1 MKVIH
6 GLLGFGIQKISSNL
20 CINMKHDSTCVM
32 AFAEYQANN
41 SRLPSKDS
49 DTWQKPFLILCSSK
63 SWFVSLQV
71 FFFSKLPSWF
81 YIFEHY

>member
-32 AFAEYQANN
+32 AFTEYQANTPDYLARIQTLRRN
-41 SRLPSKDS
+41 LS
-49 DTWQKPFLILCSSK
+49 
-63 SWFVSLQV
+63 
-71 FFFSKLPSWF
+71 
-81 YIFEHY
+81 